1 MADETQDPWA
11 VLLRQLGAENPFD
24 RQEAVEKLRKEEAV
38 KLLELA
44 KHPIPA
50 VRAGFVQAIA
60 GREEPELLTALVQLA
75 GDSDYSVRL
84 TAAQVIGREEQW
96 SVPDDA
102 LMRLA
107 KDGSDEV
114 ALPAL
119 KRLEGREFCTSL
131 FVKLGRDDDASWGIQ
146 REANRLVA
154 SLTDVDAAVR
164 LTLETI
170 ASTGL
175 EMIARESAGHI
186 EKRLP
191 KNGVVPDGALP
202 DEATLSKVA
211 RTVRAWTEGDFP
223 RLKKLLELRAP
234 LAADVSALTGFG
246 KNLTEEAR
254 AGTLP
259 RAFHSSETVDALERA
274 LEGDDNRSV
283 ALIGPTGTGK
293 TAVIH
298 ELCHRLAARDGAPW
312 QVIRVVP
319 AELLVGTKY
328 VGEWQTRVRELIELV
343 AAPQRVIL
351 FMPNVSELTEV
362 GLSSSSEQMSAATLL
377 APEIE
382 SGRIAVIGES
392 TPESWSR
399 TTASS
404 ATFQRLFQRIDVRPM
419 TRAQAREV
427 LGLVALDAGAIV
439 SESAL
444 DVTMDVADVYLTD
457 TELPGRAI
465 GLMRRMI
472 ADAEKDA
479 FERADVLRTLEEAT
493 GVPPDFLDDSIPLR
507 VDLVRDFLEARVMGQ
522 PRAIDQVIDLVTLVK
537 AGLDDPSKPS
547 GVLLFVGPTGVGKTE
562 LSRALAELLFGDPQR
577 LQRFDMSEYASY
589 ESYERLIGGA
599 KNPGTLTEAVR
610 REPFSVIL
618 LDEIEKAHVNV
629 FDLCLQI
636 FDAGRLTDSSG
647 RAVSFRKS
655 IVIMTSNLG
664 AKIQTDAGIG
674 FDGKLPP
681 PPGSDEIQ
689 RAIGQF
695 FRPEFLGRVDHIVRF
710 DALSPETADLI
721 ARREVQRVLKRGGLA
736 RRGVSV
742 DVDGGV
748 YAHLLRKGYSPALG
762 ARPLKRTVESLLLMP
777 IARLLAAGKSCPG
790 ACIQLRVEAGEI
802 RATLV
807 KPDAEDPLGA
817 EVQVTP
823 RLQEVLERA
832 ADLRGRCEDLDLR
845 RSAMLAKTNEPGF
858 WDDATGAS
866 ATLDA
871 MHRLESLLEDVE
883 RLEGELEVTASN
895 KNPKRAL
902 RFLNQH
908 VAVCRRLE
916 RLFDA
921 PSLGDTYV
929 RLTGVHPSEQ
939 ELAGVERLARMYTA
953 WARRQGMDCRVLDDR
968 PPTADSEDTVT
979 LLIEGTGAHALLTP
993 ESGLHKLRH
1002 QLSETESQTALVR
1015 VDVLPVPDGFK
1026 GTLSNEIE
1034 IDSRSLRDVPG
1045 RLVTSLTSDIHLVH
1059 RPTLTSL
1066 RARSPLSAEEARA
1079 TLGGLLGALV
1089 SREHSEAS
1097 MDIVRRYRFGRSPVV
1112 RDTRTGRSSGR
1123 VDRVFGGELSL
1134 VGDV

>member
-1 MADETQDPWA
+1 MVDETQDPWA

-24 RQEAVEKLRKEEAV
+24 RQEAIEKLRQEDAA
-38 KLLELA
+38 KLLQLA
-44 KHPIPA
+44 KHAIPA
-50 VRAGFVQAIA
+50 VRAGFVEAIA
-60 GREEPELLTALVQLA
+60 CREEPELLTALVQLA

-84 TAAQVIGREEQW
+84 AAAQVIGREDKW
-96 SVPDDA
+96 IVPHEA

-114 ALPAL
+114 ALPAI
-119 KRLEGREFCTSL
+119 KRLEGRDSCTSL

-154 SLTDVDAAVR
+154 TLADFDAAVR

-170 ASTGL
+170 AATGL
-175 EMIARESAGHI
+175 EMIARESAAHI

-191 KNGVVPDGALP
+191 ENGVLPDGALP
-202 DEATLSKVA
+202 EDAILSKVA
-211 RTVRAWTEGDFP
+211 RAVRAWTEGDFP
-223 RLKKLLELRAP
+223 KLKELLELRAP
-234 LAADVSALTGFG
+234 IAADVSALAGFG
-246 KNLTEEAR
+246 KNLTAEAR

-259 RAFHSSETVDALERA
+259 RAFHASEAVDVLERA
-274 LEGDDNRSV
+274 LEGDDTRSV
-283 ALIGPTGTGK
+283 ALIGPPGTGK
-293 TAVIH
+293 TAIIH

-312 QVIRVVP
+312 EVIRVVP

-343 AAPQRVIL
+343 ATPKRVIL
-351 FMPNVSELTEV
+351 FMPNVAELTEV
-362 GLSSSSEQMSAATLL
+362 GISSSSEQMSAATLL

-392 TPESWSR
+392 TPEAWSR

-404 ATFQRLFQRIDVRPM
+404 AAFQRLFQRIDVRPM
-419 TRAQAREV
+419 ARRATREV
-427 LGLVALDAGAIV
+427 LELVALDAGATV
-439 SESAL
+439 SDSAL

-465 GLMRRMI
+465 GLLRRMI
-472 ADAEKDA
+472 ADKEKDA
-479 FERADVLRTLEEAT
+479 FERTDVLRTLEEAT

-507 VDLVRDFLEARVMGQ
+507 VDLVRDFLETRVMGQ
-522 PRAIDQVIDLVTLVK
+522 PRAIEQVIDLVTLVK
-537 AGLDDPSKPS
+537 AGLDDPTKPS

-562 LSRALAELLFGDPQR
+562 LSRALAELLFGDAQR

-589 ESYERLIGGA
+589 DSYERLIGGP
-599 KNPGTLTEAVR
+599 KDPGTLTEAVR
-610 REPFSVIL
+610 RQPFSVVL

-636 FDAGRLTDSSG
+636 FDAGRLTDGSG

-681 PPGSDEIQ
+681 PPGDDEIQ

-710 DALSPETADLI
+710 GALSPETADLI
-721 ARREVQRVLKRGGLA
+721 ARREVQSVLKRGGLA

-790 ACIQLRVEAGEI
+790 ACIQLRVEAGKI

-807 KPDAEDPLGA
+807 KPDAEETKGP
-817 EVQVTP
+817 EIQVAP

-832 ADLRGRCEDLDLR
+832 AALRGRCEDVDAR
-845 RSAMLAKTNEPGF
+845 RSAMLAATSEHGF
-858 WDDATGAS
+858 WEDAAKAS

-871 MHRLESLLEDVE
+871 MHRLESLLEEVE
-883 RLEGELEVTASN
+883 RLDGELEVTASN

-929 RLTGVHPSEQ
+929 RLTGVHPSEP

-953 WARRQGMDCRVLDDR
+953 WARREGMDCRVLDDR
-968 PPTADSEDTVT
+968 PQAPDSEDTVT
-979 LLIEGTGAHALLTP
+979 LLIEGTGAYALLTP

-1002 QLSETESQTALVR
+1002 QLSEAESQTALVR
-1015 VDVLPVPDGFK
+1015 VDVLPVPDGAQ
-1026 GTLSNEIE
+1026 GPLTSEIE
-1034 IDSRSLRDVPG
+1034 IETRPLRNAPG
-1045 RLVTSLTSDIHLVH
+1045 RLVTSLASDVHLVH

-1066 RARSPLSAEEARA
+1066 RARTPMNAAEAPA
-1079 TLGGLLGALV
+1079 TLGGLLDALV
-1089 SREHSEAS
+1089 SREYSEAS

-1112 RDTRTGRSSGR
+1112 RDTRTGRSTGR

>member
-1 MADETQDPWA
+1 MADETLDPWA

-24 RQEAVEKLRKEEAV
+24 RQEAIERLRQEQAAKLV
-38 KLLELA
+38 ELA
-44 KHPIPA
+44 KHAIPA
-50 VRAGFVQAIA
+50 VRAGFVEAIA
-60 GREEPELLTALVQLA
+60 GRKEPELLAALVQLA
-75 GDSDYSVRL
+75 SDNDFSVRL
-84 TAAQVIGREEQW
+84 AASQVIGREGDWE
-96 SVPDDA
+96 VPDEA

-119 KRLEGREFCTSL
+119 KRLEGRDSCTSL

-154 SLTDVDAAVR
+154 ALTDTTTAIR

-170 ASTGL
+170 AATGI
-175 EMIARESAGHI
+175 EMIARESAGHL
-186 EKRLP
+186 EARLP
-191 KNGVVPDGALP
+191 DGGTVP
-202 DEATLSKVA
+202 DEAVPADTIMSKAA
-211 RTVRAWTEGDFP
+211 RAVRSWTEGDFP
-223 RLKKLLELRAP
+223 KLKKLLEMRAP
-234 LAADVSALTGFG
+234 VAPDITALSGFG

-254 AGTLP
+254 SGALP
-259 RAFHSSETVDALERA
+259 RAFHASETVDALERA
-274 LEGDDNRSV
+274 LEGNDTRSTV
-283 ALIGPTGTGK
+283 LIGPPGTGK
-293 TAVIH
+293 TSIIN
-298 ELCHRLAARDGAPW
+298 ELSHRLAARDGAPW

-382 SGRIAVIGES
+382 SGRIAVVGES
-392 TPESWSR
+392 TPEAWSR

-404 ATFQRLFQRIDVRPM
+404 AAFQRLFQRIDVRPL
-419 TRAQAREV
+419 TRGATREV
-427 LGLVALDAGAIV
+427 LELVALDAGATV

-457 TELPGRAI
+457 TELPGRAV
-465 GLMRRMI
+465 GLLRRMI
-472 ADAEKDA
+472 ADTEKDT
-479 FERADVLRTLEEAT
+479 FDRADVLSTLEEAT

-522 PRAIDQVIDLVTLVK
+522 PRAIEQVIDLVTLVK
-537 AGLDDPSKPS
+537 AGLDDPTKPS

-562 LSRALAELLFGDPQR
+562 LSRALAELLFGNAQR

-589 ESYERLIGGA
+589 ESYERLIGGT

-610 REPFSVIL
+610 RQPFSVVL

-664 AKIQTDAGIG
+664 AKIQTDSGIG
-674 FDGKLPP
+674 FDGKVPP
-681 PPGSDEIQ
+681 PPGDDEIQ

-721 ARREVQRVLKRGGLA
+721 ARREVQSVLKRGGLT

-742 DVDGGV
+742 DVDAAVFG
-748 YAHLLRKGYSPALG
+748 HLLRKGYSPALG

-777 IARLLAAGKSCPG
+777 IARLLAAGESRPG
-790 ACIQLRVEAGEI
+790 SCIQLRVEGDEV

-807 KPDAEDPLGA
+807 KADAEDPA
-817 EVQVTP
+817 TDDVQVAP
-823 RLQEVLERA
+823 RLQEVLERVA
-832 ADLRGRCEDLDLR
+832 ALRDRCGELDAR
-845 RSAMLAKTNEPGF
+845 RSAMLAETNEPGF
-858 WDDATGAS
+858 WDDSPKAS

-871 MHRLESLLEDVE
+871 MHRVESLLEDVL
-883 RLEGELEVTASN
+883 RLDGELEMTASN

-902 RFLNQH
+902 RYLGEH
-908 VAVCRRLE
+908 DSVCRRLE
-916 RLFDA
+916 RLFDSA
-921 PSLGDTYV
+921 HLGDAYI

-968 PPTADSEDTVT
+968 PAAPDSEDTVT
-979 LLIEGTGAHALLTP
+979 LLIEGTGAHTLLAP
-993 ESGLHKLRH
+993 EAGLHKLRH
-1002 QLSETESQTALVR
+1002 QLSETESHTALVR
-1015 VDVLPVPDGFK
+1015 VDVLAVPD
-1026 GTLSNEIE
+1026 SSQSPAAAEVE
-1034 IDSRSLRDVPG
+1034 IDVRLLRDAPG
-1045 RLVTSLTSDIHLVH
+1045 RLVTALASDVHLVH

-1066 RARSPLSAEEARA
+1066 RARTPLPMEEAPMALTR
-1079 TLGGLLGALV
+1079 LLGALV
-1089 SREHSEAS
+1089 TRQESQAAV
-1097 MDIVRRYRFGRSPVV
+1097 DIVRRYRFGRSPVV